1 MLLLSVSAA
10 ITHPLLSGQRIAHRI
25 TTARMSTRSAGSDA
39 SFLSLKRPILSFTE
53 VINKSKFIVFAGRA
67 RSEAEAFSFI
77 ATHRDDKATHNC
89 WAFRLSPNVY
99 RFSDDGEPAG
109 TAGKPILTA
118 IDASK
123 LNEVVVMVT
132 RHFGGIKLGTGGLI
146 RAYQGSARNALQVT
160 LDDPDA
166 YLSRFSPTVCLVVSV
181 PMRSASLPYRF
192 AQQYGGSV
200 SEYEGDSLTEGHEI
214 GGADDDDAALSLASF
229 TCTIPAEH
237 AAAFQLSMQNA
248 CKGQATFH
256 DLAIDS

>member
-166 YLSRFSPTVCLVVSV
+166 YLSRFSPTVCFVVSV